1 MGLGSIINSIT
12 GASASAKQ
20 QNQYA
25 IGMSNLNFKQQKEM
39 LLNGPTWQMEGYNKA
54 GVNPTY
60 GLGGLP
66 SGGGIASGTGGGS
79 GGGLAELLSLVDA
92 MNNTKSTNA
101 GVTKT
106 KAETNAIP
114 QQLSNEATNA
124 KANLISAEAAKM
136 NAETN
141 KDTAELQNWV
151 KRGLRNFNGRMDRK
165 AKRNHQITKEEEKQ
179 IWHSLGL
186 G

>member
-20 QNQYA
+20 QNKYA
-25 IGMSNLNFKQQKEM
+25 IGMSNLNFEQQKEM

-79 GGGLAELLSLVDA
+79 GGLGELLSIVDA

-124 KANLISAEAAKM
+124 KANLISAQAAKM
-136 NAETN
+136 NAITN
-141 KDTAELQNWV
+141 AKSGKAGV
-151 KRGLRNFNGRMDRK
+151 AGRFLGNDY
-165 AKRNHQITKEEEKQ
+165 NIEKG
-179 IWHSLGL
+179 IKGWKNTFSKLFGK
-186 G
+186 